1 MLRIFSVV
9 SLVVFTAFGFSQSG
23 ENKVFRLDS
32 IDNLMI
38 GEGDNHLGADTRMQ
52 WVYNE
57 EGEVDSLIFKRPDD
71 TGNWKISGY
80 YTFIYDENLMPYECF
95 LYMMN
100 TDLKIWEISG
110 RYEATYDNHGGML
123 TFDYYRGEE
132 TDANEKDKYETDY
145 DGAGRLIAQKK
156 SRWSFDTN
164 EWKAENLK
172 RYVYNTQGKPD
183 SLVRSSYMNSG
194 ELGTTYVKVFI
205 YDDLGY
211 LEKEENYDLS
221 SLNTNA
227 QWGYEYDNDEFGND
241 LISEYSGYND
251 SSRSVTI
258 YDETISFDN
267 VLFPSD
273 KIGPFTDG
281 YMGYEE
287 LPSHVPF
294 FSEQFDKENE
304 QWVKS
309 GEIHYYYSGAAV
321 ANIENIEGGRIDF
334 YPNPTYSMVTFSQEI
349 ENVKLFSI
357 EGVLLNEVYHVE
369 SINLEMLKSGIYLI
383 EYSSKGKESIGRVI
397 KN

>member
-1 MLRIFSVV
+1 
-9 SLVVFTAFGFSQSG
+9 
-23 ENKVFRLDS
+23 
-32 IDNLMI
+32 
-38 GEGDNHLGADTRMQ
+38 
-52 WVYNE
+52 
-57 EGEVDSLIFKRPDD
+57 
-71 TGNWKISGY
+71 
-80 YTFIYDENLMPYECF
+80 
-95 LYMMN
+95 
-100 TDLKIWEISG
+100 
-110 RYEATYDNHGGML
+110 
-123 TFDYYRGEE
+123 
-132 TDANEKDKYETDY
+132 
-145 DGAGRLIAQKK
+145 
-156 SRWSFDTN
+156 
-164 EWKAENLK
+164 AENLK

-321 ANIENIEGGRIDF
+321 ANIENIEGGRIEF
-334 YPNPTYSMVTFSQEI
+334 YPNPTSSMVTFSQEI

-357 EGVLLNEVYHVE
+357 EGVLLNEVYNVE